1 MKGEIIKVITEK
13 TQQPVR
19 GSAGLCCHVP
29 NGITSVSSVA
39 NASGGIGRGHLID
52 LSAES
57 KINTIKTH

>member
-1 MKGEIIKVITEK
+1 MKGEFIKVITGK

-39 NASGGIGRGHLID
+39 HATGEIGRGHLID
-52 LSAES
+52 LSTGRI
-57 KINTIKTH
+57 INTLKTH